1 MITQHQGLLLGIIL
15 LVTMSVICQ
24 LTNLFDST
32 DTFFDLNKEIGIFKP
47 YDESLKNL
55 NEMNN
60 IRHINV
66 SNCRQQPCAAIREPQ
81 AQIPC
86 SVLREC
92 GLTSADE
99 LPHHLTP
106 EEIRILM
113 LSIYHDIGRE
123 ITDRKKNGM

>member
-32 DTFFDLNKEIGIFKP
+32 DTFFDLNEEIGIFKP
-47 YDESLKNL
+47 YDESLKVL
-55 NEMNN
+55 PKMNN

-66 SNCRQQPCAAIREPQ
+66 SNCKQQPCAAVREPQ
-81 AQIPC
+81 AEIPC

-99 LPHHLTP
+99 LPYHFTP

-113 LSIYHDIGRE
+113 LSTYHDVGRE
-123 ITDRKKNGM
+123 IADRKKNAM

>member
-24 LTNLFDST
+24 LTNLFDTT
-32 DTFFDLNKEIGIFKP
+32 DTFFDLNEEIGIFKP
-47 YDESLKNL
+47 YDESLKVL
-55 NEMNN
+55 PKMNN

-99 LPHHLTP
+99 LPYYFTP

-113 LSIYHDIGRE
+113 LSTYHDIGRE
-123 ITDRKKNGM
+123 ISDRKINSM

>member
-15 LVTMSVICQ
+15 LVSMSVICQ
-24 LTNLFDST
+24 LTNIFDTT
-32 DTFFDLNKEIGIFKP
+32 DTFFNLNEEIGIFKP
-47 YDESLKNL
+47 YDESLKVL
-55 NEMNN
+55 TKMNN
-60 IRHINV
+60 IKHINV
-66 SNCRQQPCAAIREPQ
+66 SNCRQQPCAAIKEPQ

-99 LPHHLTP
+99 LPYYFTP

-113 LSIYHDIGRE
+113 LSTYHDIGRE
-123 ITDRKKNGM
+123 IADRKKNSV